1 LRVLRSAAL
10 LLVPFTV
17 AAVAATAAATTAS
30 ASQASAEAATAG
42 LSYVAMGS
50 SFAAGPGIPPAESG
64 SPSGCARSSDNYAND
79 VARQIGA
86 NLTDV
91 SCSGAVTAD
100 ILTDDQDGQSPQIDA
115 VGSGTQLVTVT
126 IGGNDIDY
134 LGSLDTYSCQDEGG
148 SNCGTVDTG
157 GIASTLTV
165 LTQRL
170 ENVVTAIQARA
181 PQARVLLV
189 DYFTILPDSGACT
202 GVPLT
207 ADQLSY
213 EHSLAADLVQDTA
226 GAAGATGAGLVDL
239 ATASDQH
246 NACSA
251 QPWVNTYDVASGLSP
266 YHPNAAGMT
275 GAAQL
280 IEQSLAADGATAS
293 GIVQSAIDAHCLD
306 VRNSGTTDGTPV
318 QLWGCD
324 NTAAQDW
331 TLVPGAGGTL
341 QALGKCLDVTGSG
354 TADGTLVQLWDCNGT
369 GAQRWIAGADNSLI
383 NPESGRCLDDPNS
396 STTEGAH
403 PRSSTATPPTPR
415 IGPCRPAADHPPVR
429 TPARSGACPFGHPSV
444 RHLPVD
450 RTFC

>member
-1 LRVLRSAAL
+1 MR
-10 LLVPFTV
+10 LVAPLT
-17 AAVAATAAATTAS
+17 AAVFAVAVAGTVAS
-30 ASQASAEAATAG
+30 ASQVPADVASAG

-64 SPSGCARSSDNYAND
+64 SPAGCARSADNYANN
-79 VARQIGA
+79 VARQLGA

-91 SCSGAVTAD
+91 SCSGATTAN
-100 ILTDDQDGQSPQIDA
+100 ILTTDQDGQPPQVDA

-148 SNCGTVDTG
+148 TNCGTVDTG
-157 GIASTLTV
+157 GIDSTLTV
-165 LTQRL
+165 LTQSL
-170 ENVVTAIQARA
+170 ENAVTAIQSRA

-189 DYFTILPDSGACT
+189 NYFTILPDSGACT

-207 ADQLSY
+207 DDQLTF
-213 EHSLAADLVQDTA
+213 EHTLATDLAQDTA
-226 GAAGATGAGLVDL
+226 TAASATGAGLVDL
-239 ATASDQH
+239 ATLSDQH

-266 YHPNAAGMT
+266 YHPNVAGMA

-280 IEQSLAADGATAS
+280 IQQSLAADGVTAT
-293 GIVQSAIDAHCLD
+293 GTVQSAVDAHCLD
-306 VRNSGTTDGTPV
+306 VRSSGTTDGTPV

-324 NTAAQDW
+324 NTAAQSW

-341 QALGKCLDVTGSG
+341 QALGKCLDVTSSG

-369 GAQRWIAGADNSLI
+369 GAQRWTAGADGSLI

-396 STTEGAH
+396 STAEGTQLQIFDCNGTNAQNW
-403 PRSSTATPPTPR
+403 TLPT
-415 IGPCRPAADHPPVR
+415 
-429 TPARSGACPFGHPSV
+429 SQ
-444 RHLPVD
+444 
-450 RTFC
+450 